1 MGGDE
6 NQDLVVK
13 FYMALL
19 YEPKTYITCT
29 MAPHPLSASL
39 STAFSKACEM
49 VSNRSS
55 GSYNSNRYTV
65 EPRLTDTCD
74 NSECPDCISIDCNI
88 FKPPQ
93 QRTPRYSV

>member
-6 NQDLVVK
+6 NQDLVIK

-65 EPRLTDTCD
+65 EPRLTGTCD
-74 NSECPDCISIDCNI
+74 NS
-88 FKPPQ
+88 F
-93 QRTPRYSV
+93 